1 MCGYNSRWRRR
12 KEKMNSVNKVAVIG
26 LDGVP
31 FSLLADLLET
41 GVMPHLAEIANAGSF
56 LQMETVLPPVSSVA
70 WASFMTGSNP
80 GEHGIFGFTDLKPN
94 EISLHLP
101 SFDDIRRPSIWQTMP
116 DKTSII
122 VNLPFTYPAR
132 PLHGVLISGFVAP
145 LLERAVYPP
154 SLIGWLK
161 SKNYRTDVDAVKG
174 RSDRAFLI
182 RDLFETL
189 NIHEGIMISLLKSHA
204 WDLFIGVIT
213 GTDRLHHF
221 FFDAYYDQTHPHH
234 GYFIE
239 YYQRVDACV
248 GRLVDTLGRSTKLI
262 VLSDHGFTRLKT
274 QVYLNNILKGL
285 GYLSFN
291 RPAPQS
297 LEDIDPSSLAF
308 AMDPSRIYLNTRDRF
323 RQGHLRSG
331 EAQEIR
337 GRLKNDLENLRL
349 IDVGIR
355 DCELN
360 GTGPDELL
368 FAEVRTKEELY
379 HGDLMPLA
387 PDLVV
392 IPRRGYDL
400 KASLNVALPTMKD
413 IFTGMHTHDDA
424 FLIVNSP
431 SVSSTLPNPKIT
443 DVANLIA
450 KMLAND

>member
-1 MCGYNSRWRRR
+1 MSSAD
-12 KEKMNSVNKVAVIG
+12 KIAVIG

-31 FSLLADLLET
+31 FSLLKDLFET
-41 GVMPHLAEIANAGSF
+41 GVMPHLAEIASTGSF
-56 LQMETVLPPVSSVA
+56 LQMETVLPAVSSVA

-80 GEHGIFGFTDLKPN
+80 GEHGIFGFTDLKSN

-116 DKTSII
+116 EKTSIV

-145 LLERAVYPP
+145 LLERAVYPS
-154 SLIGWLK
+154 SLSGWLK
-161 SKNYRTDVDAVKG
+161 SKNYRTDVDAVRG

-189 NIHEGIMISLLKSHA
+189 NIHEEIMISLLRSHE

-234 GYFIE
+234 GDFIA
-239 YYQRVDACV
+239 YYQRVDASV
-248 GRLVDTLGRSTKLI
+248 GRLVDTLGRNTKLV

-285 GYLSFN
+285 GYLFFS

-297 LEDIDPSSLAF
+297 LEDIHPSSFAF
-308 AMDPSRIYLNTRDRF
+308 AMDPNRIYLNSRDRF
-323 RQGHLRSG
+323 RQGQLGPS
-331 EAQEIR
+331 EAEEIR
-337 GRLKNDLENLRL
+337 GRLKNDLKNLRL
-349 IDVGIR
+349 IDVGIQ

-360 GTGPDELL
+360 GESPDELL
-368 FAEVRTKEELY
+368 FAEVRTKEEVY
-379 HGDLMPLA
+379 HGDFMPMA
-387 PDLVV
+387 PDLVL

-400 KASLNVALPTMKD
+400 KASLNAAVPTMKD

-431 SVSSTLPNPKIT
+431 SVSSTLPNPTIT
-443 DVANLIA
+443 DVADLIA